1 MVRYKYLVLMLMML
15 FVAGCA
21 KPNFTTDSYRLLGVS
36 KESYNSS
43 LLLAGDLHRQ
53 EVIGEKEKD
62 KAIQYGN
69 LYMATHN
76 QAVAALLEYE
86 LYETDDAKRKYIDML
101 ASLLARLSFL
111 VDYVA
116 ELRGGE

>member
-1 MVRYKYLVLMLMML
+1 M
-15 FVAGCA
+15 
-21 KPNFTTDSYRLLGVS
+21 T
-36 KESYNSS
+36 
-43 LLLAGDLHRQ
+43 
-53 EVIGEKEKD
+53 
-62 KAIQYGN
+62 
-69 LYMATHN
+69 THN

-116 ELRGGE
+116 EIRGGE